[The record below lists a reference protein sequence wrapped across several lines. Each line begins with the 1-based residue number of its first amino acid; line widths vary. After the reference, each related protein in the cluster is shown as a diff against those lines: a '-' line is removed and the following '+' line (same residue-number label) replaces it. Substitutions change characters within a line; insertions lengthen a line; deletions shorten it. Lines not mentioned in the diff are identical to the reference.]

1 MNIAGALL
9 IVALLASCAAPASP
23 SVGATIAPSTSVA
36 ASTAAASQGPLSLSN
51 GQLAAGT
58 YQTLVFQPQMTLT
71 LPDGGWSLTAGEEAD
86 RVSDF
91 VHSGPGVDQQISFA
105 VFRLGQTFNVFPDP
119 CHPERVQDTT
129 AVGKS
134 REALVAWLASS
145 PVLGASQPTPIAIQG
160 RQGVEVKLALDDA
173 AVAKCRDGQAALW
186 GNGQGVLS
194 LPPGS
199 DDRLIILDVG
209 GQMILVP
216 WSVGPESATATLEP
230 EIRKVLDTLTFADH

>member
-1 MNIAGALL
+1 VNIVRALL

-23 SVGATIAPSTSVA
+23 PASSTIAPSQSVA
-36 ASTAAASQGPLSLSN
+36 ASTAAASQGPLPITN

-71 LPDGGWSLTAGEEAD
+71 LPDGGWTLTAGEAAD

-91 VHSGPGVDQQISFA
+91 VHSGPGADQQISFG

-134 REALVAWLASS
+134 REALVAWLARF
-145 PVLGASQPTPIAIQG
+145 PLLGASQPTPIAIHG
-160 RQGVEVKLALDDA
+160 RQGVEVKLVLDDA
-173 AVAKCRDGQAALW
+173 ALAKCPDGQAALW
-186 GNGQGVLS
+186 GNGEGVLS

-230 EIRKVLDTLTFADH
+230 EIRKVLDTLTFADR